1 MKNTPLILAIILAV
15 LFPLAA
21 SAQLN
26 HVLNGSFEQHRKC
39 PDNFDQVKYANYW
52 NGIDTSWVTDSIM
65 STIPPCLPEYENTC
79 GVPGFRLPSTPWFY
93 QYPHTG
99 NALIQSV
106 IYYNYGYA
114 GLDQYNYLQGRL
126 NNHLTAGKSYCV
138 TFFVNRAH
146 ATGYSIN
153 KIGAYLD
160 DGSIDTTRHCGLPQ
174 TQYTP
179 QVLDTSI
186 ISDTLSW
193 TRIQGSFIASGTERF
208 ITIGDFFDTGNVVKA
223 TTGSGTDFGLYL
235 IDDVSVIASDAIA
248 YAGADTFVRQGDTAQ
263 VGAIKNGDGM
273 PCWWYIMGNT
283 APIDSGGTI
292 KVHPSV
298 TTTYVVKMDLC
309 GTITYD
315 TVKVWVW
322 PSSVSN
328 QQPAIRNCRV
338 YPNPSAGAL
347 TIQNASGCEVVLYDV
362 LGREALRPGQLS
374 SGPADAIDISALPKG
389 VYLLK
394 VTDTITGENLT
405 LRLLKE

>member
-1 MKNTPLILAIILAV
+1 MKKTIILLILSCACFNLQ
-15 LFPLAA
+15 
-21 SAQLN
+21 AQLN
-26 HVLNGSFEQHRKC
+26 HVLNGSFEQHSNC
-39 PDNFDQVKYANYW
+39 PNAFDQIKFAAYW
-52 NGIDTSWVTDSIM
+52 NSIDTSWSPGDTA
-65 STIPPCLPEYENTC
+65 TTGHPGCLPEYENTC
-79 GVPGFRLPSTPWFY
+79 GTFGFTLPSTPWFY

-99 NALIQSV
+99 NALIQAV
-106 IYYNYGYA
+106 IYYNYGVA

-138 TFFVNRAH
+138 SFFVNRAH

-160 DGSIDTTRHCGLPQ
+160 DGSIDTTSRCAVPQ

-208 ITIGDFFDTGNVVKA
+208 ITIGDFFDTGSVSKIYIPGNN
-223 TTGSGTDFGLYL
+223 FGVYL
-235 IDDVSVIASDAIA
+235 IDDVSVIASDAVA
-248 YAGADTFVRQGDTAQ
+248 DAGADTFIRQGDTAQ

-328 QQPAIRNCRV
+328 QQPAVRNCRV

-394 VTDTITGENLT
+394 VTDTITGENIT